1 MWKPF
6 GMKSVVLIVIN
17 VFELVLQRTAVGSA
31 LNGTGI
37 TFRFARDGQQRD
49 GVGCPAPVL
58 QDDNDHS
65 WFVSAFLFGECYAH

>member
-17 VFELVLQRTAVGSA
+17 GFELVLQRTAVGSA
-31 LNGTGI
+31 LNGI

-58 QDDNDHS
+58 QDD
-65 WFVSAFLFGECYAH
+65 